1 MSGTRSV
8 FADIAEGFGKA
19 MMIAGAA
26 MTALGIGNYIGHL
39 IMKRKPE
46 EYMDEK
52 EKEEEK
58 KCSVCHQTLDGQTA
72 KEKDPFYMTQPQE
85 LDQNS
90 QQTSQKSTWNELHN
104 LKQEE
109 IERRQKLAQDMYRK
123 QEAAQA
129 AYVKRVEE
137 EAARKVRAELMPVT
151 QERLEEAL
159 SPMKLTRSTPLS
171 EEEKQ
176 SSSTLPRV
184 AEPVAPQT
192 QQVAEPTTEPQ
203 LAVEQM
209 MVLSGTP
216 QQVEEVMQAVKLFR
230 ENPNCSIQELIQMQ
244 AERIQDQQNQL
255 EQQAR
260 QETLKL
266 SQPEPQMDIKVTQPE
281 SQPNQVV
288 TTSNTP
294 THYNQDMLF
303 PPGVQWV
310 YPADQFTRSQETP
323 LETSQW
329 DLVGQHSAV
338 LPARENQE
346 QDVQA
351 VPIPLNT
358 EVPMYSEPQPLDA
371 PVAETQTGSELTA
384 PMEQVEQTTP
394 VEQPESS
401 LNEPNLNEPSI
412 SEPCISEPSNIL
424 DPTLVHPDGTSDL
437 LDESSTVVLLARMK
451 VTSSS

>member
-1 MSGTRSV
+1 MSGNRSV

-19 MMIAGAA
+19 MMIVGAA
-26 MTALGIGNYIGHL
+26 VTALGIGNYIGHL
-39 IMKRKPE
+39 IMKRKHE
-46 EYMDEK
+46 EYMDE
-52 EKEEEK
+52 EEEK
-58 KCSVCHQTLDGQTA
+58 KEKCSVCNRTLDDQTA
-72 KEKDPFYMTQPQE
+72 NKNGPFCTTQPSGPQGE
-85 LDQNS
+85 QKATWTLV
-90 QQTSQKSTWNELHN
+90 QQI
-104 LKQEE
+104 KQEE
-109 IERRQKLAQDMYRK
+109 AERRQKLAQDMYRK

-176 SSSTLPRV
+176 SSSTSQV
-184 AEPVAPQT
+184 AEPVVSQT
-192 QQVAEPTTEPQ
+192 QQVAEPTME
-203 LAVEQM
+203 
-209 MVLSGTP
+209 LSGTP
-216 QQVEEVMQAVKLFR
+216 LPLEEQPSQA
-230 ENPNCSIQELIQMQ
+230 
-244 AERIQDQQNQL
+244 L
-255 EQQAR
+255 E
-260 QETLKL
+260 
-266 SQPEPQMDIKVTQPE
+266 IKVIQPE
-281 SQPNQVV
+281 SQPNQAAA
-288 TTSNTP
+288 TP
-294 THYNQDMLF
+294 NPSVHYNPDMLF

-310 YPADQFTRSQETP
+310 YPADQFTRTQETS

-351 VPIPLNT
+351 VPIPLST
-358 EVPMYSEPQPLDA
+358 EVPMYSDPQPLNA

-384 PMEQVEQTTP
+384 PMEPVEQTTS

-401 LNEPNLNEPSI
+401 LNEPNLNEPSL
-412 SEPCISEPSNIL
+412 SEPSNIL

>member
-8 FADIAEGFGKA
+8 FADIAEEFGKA
-19 MMIAGAA
+19 MMITGAA
-26 MTALGIGNYIGHL
+26 MTAFGVGIYIGHL

-46 EYMDEK
+46 EYMDEE

-72 KEKDPFYMTQPQE
+72 KEKGPFYMTQPQE

-90 QQTSQKSTWNELHN
+90 QQTSQKATWTLVQN
-104 LKQEE
+104 LRQEE
-109 IERRQKLAQDMYRK
+109 VERRQKLAQDMYRK

-176 SSSTLPRV
+176 SSSISQV
-184 AEPVAPQT
+184 AEPVVSQT
-192 QQVAEPTTEPQ
+192 QQVAEPTME
-203 LAVEQM
+203 
-209 MVLSGTP
+209 LSGTP
-216 QQVEEVMQAVKLFR
+216 LPLEEQPSQA
-230 ENPNCSIQELIQMQ
+230 
-244 AERIQDQQNQL
+244 L
-255 EQQAR
+255 E
-260 QETLKL
+260 
-266 SQPEPQMDIKVTQPE
+266 IKVIQPE
-281 SQPNQVV
+281 SQSNQATATPNPSV
-288 TTSNTP
+288 
-294 THYNQDMLF
+294 HYNPDMLF

-310 YPADQFTRSQETP
+310 YPADQFTRTQETS

-358 EVPMYSEPQPLDA
+358 EVPMYSEPQLLDA

-384 PMEQVEQTTP
+384 PMEPVEQTTP

-401 LNEPNLNEPSI
+401 LNEPSL
-412 SEPCISEPSNIL
+412 SEPSNIL